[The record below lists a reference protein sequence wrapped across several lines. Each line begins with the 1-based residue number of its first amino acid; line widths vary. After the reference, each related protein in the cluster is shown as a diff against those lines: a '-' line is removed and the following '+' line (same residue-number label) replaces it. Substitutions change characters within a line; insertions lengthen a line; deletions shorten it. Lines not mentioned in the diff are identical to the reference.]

1 MCAWSHV
8 RRWEVPTGVTVMS
21 EGAIL
26 PVSKTCWCSGLPYY
40 WYLPT
45 LLVST
50 YPIVGI
56 YLPYCWY
63 LPCIVHLQL
72 IDAIVIVIL
81 QWFLLH
87 KSLQQGHGAAISVHF
102 ESLFSVSASTV
113 SLWCMTKHHHS

>member
-8 RRWEVPTGVTVMS
+8 RRREVPTGVTVMS

-26 PVSKTCWCSGLPYY
+26 PVSKTCWYSG
-40 WYLPT
+40 
-45 LLVST
+45 
-50 YPIVGI
+50 
-56 YLPYCWY
+56 LPYCWY